1 MVRRRRRRSGGD
13 HEEHAD
19 ERWLLTYADLITL
32 LMALFMV
39 LFSMSVV
46 NKSKMA
52 SLQASL
58 NTAFSPH
65 VLPGGDAIKE
75 TGGNAHTKQLKP
87 QTQAPPS
94 KVDAARAEDRE
105 LHRLQKEVDGQAKQL
120 GLAKRVHTTVTRRGL
135 VIDILTDNL
144 LFASGEAR
152 LQPGGVA
159 LLEHLAPLLRRQQS
173 HSINVEG
180 HTDSVPIRGSVYP
193 SNWELSTA
201 RASAVVRALIA
212 DRMPP
217 RRLTATGRSYLDP
230 SASNATNHGRARN
243 RRVAIVL
250 PRRGA

>member
-65 VLPGGDAIKE
+65 VLPGGDAIKQ
-75 TGGNAHTKQLKP
+75 TGGNAHTKDLKP
-87 QTQAPPS
+87 QSHVPKMS
-94 KVDAARAEDRE
+94 AAQAEDRE
-105 LHRLQKEVDGQAKQL
+105 LHRLQKEVDAEAKQL

-159 LLEHLAPLLRRQQS
+159 LVEHLAPLLRRQQS

-230 SASNATNHGRARN
+230 SASNASNRGRARN